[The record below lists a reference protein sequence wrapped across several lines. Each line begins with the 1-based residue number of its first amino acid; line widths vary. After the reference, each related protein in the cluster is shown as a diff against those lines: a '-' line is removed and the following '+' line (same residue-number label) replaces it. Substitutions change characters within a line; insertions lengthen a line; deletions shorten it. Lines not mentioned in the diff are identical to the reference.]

1 MINVLTKNTYF
12 IIIIYLIIS
21 IILLIFISICFL
33 IFLEWNI
40 KESYYQIRK
49 ILLIVT
55 TNSILIII
63 YIIINIENLEINYIL
78 FNSINI
84 SITLLFS
91 IINHIYPYLIRLIIE
106 KIKENSNESDNDIFY
121 VRNCLEMNY
130 NASNTKSNTNSS
142 TNYSNSD
149 SSKKITQKILNLHYV
164 TENNATLSSS
174 N

>member
-1 MINVLTKNTYF
+1 M
-12 IIIIYLIIS
+12 
-21 IILLIFISICFL
+21 
-33 IFLEWNI
+33 
-40 KESYYQIRK
+40 
-49 ILLIVT
+49 
-55 TNSILIII
+55 
-63 YIIINIENLEINYIL
+63 
-78 FNSINI
+78 
-84 SITLLFS
+84 FS